1 MVFFPKFN
9 SARQANAENTCFT
22 SEKVIILRLL
32 KRFDAYNTCFKS
44 KTIKTNVLNLDIVM

>member
-22 SEKVIILRLL
+22 SEKVIILRLV

-44 KTIKTNVLNLDIVM
+44 KTII